1 MKPLKP
7 LDASDNDR
15 RPSYDL
21 AERKDAYS
29 LAALERLLG
38 DCEDQPAWR
47 DWSDLCCLYY
57 DMGGVY
63 SPEQERAFIQAKLE
77 PRKINLVGRVING
90 VLGQE
95 AKTRRDP
102 RLEPDDDEY
111 ADVADALNVKLAEAQ
126 RETRADMAVSNAY
139 ASQVKAG
146 IGWVEVS
153 RSSDPL
159 DYPYRIRD
167 VHRSQIWWDWR
178 ATQIDLSDAKWLC
191 RREWRDLD
199 EVIAQWPE
207 HREALMQVEN
217 NWAAWLM
224 DDRLEERQL
233 FRGNLNG
240 WYKADRSFKVNR
252 AEWVDGARRRIRM
265 YEVWYRVP
273 AHIVLMRVGSRW
285 IEFDQQNPAHVEA
298 VSRGMVQLKKS
309 TTQQMRQA
317 LFAGPYRLVDRGTK
331 MRRFPYVPFFAFRA
345 DQDST
350 PYGLIHGMVAPQ
362 DEFNERR
369 MRIQWM
375 LRAQQLQIDSDAL
388 DEEYNNIED
397 ITATMMRPDMVAVM
411 NPNRVR
417 AEGMQFRNQ
426 FSLQKEQ
433 FDLMQ
438 DAKQLIQDVP
448 GVYGPQLGSAPQ
460 GVTSGIAMNTLVE
473 QGIVAMG
480 ELNDNYAHARRQ
492 VFDLLVDLIAD
503 DHSEPDMQVR
513 LGSGQTRRVILL
525 NTMDPETGEPMNRV
539 DKSKVTT
546 GLAEVPSTPAYMM
559 QMSQMMGDM
568 IRALA
573 GTPQAALL
581 IPTWVEQTSAFGP
594 GRKQLADD
602 MRRMGGM
609 PVAGDRQGQ
618 EEWQAMQIEQ
628 AKQQGE
634 LAAAAAQA
642 KIQRDATNAE
652 LNAARA
658 QLAQGQTVKVM
669 AQAQEIAAEA
679 QQPTEDDLI
688 AEVLNEARLPRAA

>member
-7 LDASDNDR
+7 LDPADNAR
-15 RPSYDL
+15 RSANDL
-21 AERKDAYS
+21 ADRDAYS
-29 LAALERLLG
+29 LSALERLLS

-47 DWSDLCCLYY
+47 DWADLCCLYY

-63 SPEQERAFIQAKLE
+63 TPEQERAFLQAKLE
-77 PRKINLVGRVING
+77 PRKINLVGRVVNG

-102 RLEPDDDEY
+102 RLEPDDDEF
-111 ADVADALNVKLAEAQ
+111 ADVADVLNVKLKEAQ
-126 RETRADMAVSNAY
+126 RETRADMAISNGY
-139 ASQVKAG
+139 AGQVKAG

-159 DYPYRIRD
+159 DYPYRVRD

-178 ATQIDLSDAKWLC
+178 ATQVDLSDAKWLC

-199 EVIAQWPE
+199 EVVALWPE
-207 HREALMQVEN
+207 HREALMHVEN
-217 NWAAWLM
+217 DWATWLV
-224 DDRLEERQL
+224 DDLLEERQL
-233 FRGNLNG
+233 FRGNLNS
-240 WYKADRSFKVNR
+240 WYRADRSFRVNR
-252 AEWVDGARRRIRM
+252 ADWIDGGRRRIRM

-273 AHIVLMRVGSRW
+273 AAVVMMRVGSRW
-285 IEFDQQNPAHVEA
+285 IVFNQENPVHTEA
-298 VSRGMVQLKKS
+298 VARGLVQLKKS
-309 TTQQMRQA
+309 TTTQLRQA
-317 LFAGPYRLVDRGTK
+317 IFAGPYRLVDRATK
-331 MRRFPYVPFFAFRA
+331 KRHFPYVPFFAFRA
-345 DQDST
+345 DQDNT

-388 DEEYNNIED
+388 DPEYNSIED
-397 ITATMMRPDMVAVM
+397 IVETMMRPDMVAVT
-411 NPNRVR
+411 NPNRAR
-417 AEGMQFRNQ
+417 AEGMTFRNQ

-438 DAKQLIQDVP
+438 DAKTLIQDVP
-448 GVYGPQLGSAPQ
+448 GVYGPQLGNAPQ

-480 ELNDNYAHARRQ
+480 ELNDNYAHARRM
-492 VFDLLVDLIAD
+492 VYDLLTDLIAE
-503 DHSEPDMQVR
+503 DHAERDMKVK
-513 LGSGQTRRVILL
+513 LGSGATRRTVVL
-525 NTMDPETGEPMNRV
+525 NTTDPETGEPMNRV

-546 GLAEVPSTPAYMM
+546 GLAEVPATPAYMM

-573 GTPQAALL
+573 GTPQASL
-581 IPTWVEQTSAFGP
+581 IIPAWVENTSAFGP

-618 EEWQAMQIEQ
+618 QEWQAMQMQQ
-628 AKQQGE
+628 AKQQNDM
-634 LAAAAAQA
+634 AAAAAQA
-642 KIQRDATNAE
+642 DLELKGSNAA

-658 QLAQGQTVKVM
+658 RLAQGQTIKVV
-669 AQAQEIAAEA
+669 AEA
-679 QQPTEDDLI
+679 QAIEAEPDEDELI
-688 AEVLNEARLPRAA
+688 ASVLNEARTPEAA